1 MSLSQYIWN
10 WLYTWTEHQGNI
22 IFFKYSCCCG
32 YRVKSK
38 LFQVLLWPFGLHL
51 DAHNCPKSSLR
62 CLLTLF
68 KTDFQRFQFN
78 ISSSCF
84 VFLWKFFINIGFI
97 LGYMFL
103 SFIPFCFHLC
113 LLFFVFSFFF
123 LSLCSFFPYFV
134 LSLFYGLSLFHC
146 FFLFVLVSF
155 FFFFYVFQGQQQDQE
170 LSPRSYDEEEGGGG
184 QEDSQDF
191 TELPPTDD
199 HSADYGFI
207 FALVF
212 LVSGIVLV
220 VIAYTIP
227 REAKVNPDSVSARQ
241 MEKLEMYYAQLGAHL
256 DKCIIAG
263 LGLLTLGGMFL
274 SVLLMVSICR
284 GEMYRRRAAFVR
296 PKRTYGSIN
305 LRMKQLA
312 TGEAGG
318 DEGGGDRGEEFLVEH
333 AETRNNIQPGPSRD
347 SKSEPGPSRNPHPAV
362 SSSSAAHVVN

>member
-1 MSLSQYIWN
+1 MESSFNNVELQELRGAGGRRAVSP
-10 WLYTWTEHQGNI
+10 TSASAPWTATNVGCAARGFENASYQQDEEQNQQKQGETV
-22 IFFKYSCCCG
+22 S
-32 YRVKSK
+32 V
-38 LFQVLLWPFGLHL
+38 
-51 DAHNCPKSSLR
+51 NCSPSTSGSHK
-62 CLLTLF
+62 
-68 KTDFQRFQFN
+68 
-78 ISSSCF
+78 
-84 VFLWKFFINIGFI
+84 V
-97 LGYMFL
+97 
-103 SFIPFCFHLC
+103 
-113 LLFFVFSFFF
+113 
-123 LSLCSFFPYFV
+123 
-134 LSLFYGLSLFHC
+134 
-146 FFLFVLVSF
+146 
-155 FFFFYVFQGQQQDQE
+155 GQQHQE

-184 QEDSQDF
+184 QEEGQDF
-191 TELPPTDD
+191 TELNPIDD

-227 REAKVNPDSVSARQ
+227 REAKVDPDSVSARQ
-241 MEKLEMYYAQLGAHL
+241 MEKLEMYYAQLGSHL

-318 DEGGGDRGEEFLVEH
+318 GEDGNAGEEFLVEH
-333 AETRNNIQPGPSRD
+333 AEMHNSTQPGASQDSR
-347 SKSEPGPSRNPHPAV
+347 SEPEPSRNPPP
-362 SSSSAAHVVN
+362 AAHGVD

>member
-1 MSLSQYIWN
+1 MLTFFFFSFLWLFLVLVLSFLARFCLAFIL
-10 WLYTWTEHQGNI
+10 LYCPPEFLTCTLSVKAPCQLLVMIYFLNLFSVRMFCTWGPDCWPETSTLTCGLHVLCLV
-22 IFFKYSCCCG
+22 IFFN
-32 YRVKSK
+32 V
-38 LFQVLLWPFGLHL
+38 
-51 DAHNCPKSSLR
+51 
-62 CLLTLF
+62 
-68 KTDFQRFQFN
+68 
-78 ISSSCF
+78 
-84 VFLWKFFINIGFI
+84 FINI
-97 LGYMFL
+97 
-103 SFIPFCFHLC
+103 
-113 LLFFVFSFFF
+113 
-123 LSLCSFFPYFV
+123 
-134 LSLFYGLSLFHC
+134 C
-146 FFLFVLVSF
+146 FFLVYILLSLVFIFAFFTSF
-155 FFFFYVFQGQQQDQE
+155 FQGEQQHQE

-184 QEDSQDF
+184 QEDGQDF
-191 TELPPTDD
+191 TEFNPADD

-227 REAKVNPDSVSARQ
+227 REAKVDPDSVSARQ
-241 MEKLEMYYAQLGAHL
+241 MEKLEMYYAQLGSHL

-318 DEGGGDRGEEFLVEH
+318 GEGGDGGEEFLVEQ
-333 AETRNNIQPGPSRD
+333 ADTRNNIQPDPSRD
-347 SKSEPGPSRNPHPAV
+347 SKSEPGPSRHPPPAASS
-362 SSSSAAHVVN
+362 SSSSAAAHGVD